1 MNPLGDLIRNL
12 GPVRIV
18 ALFGTAVS
26 VIGFFIFLASQIST
40 GGMSLLYGDL
50 DPADS
55 GAIVN
60 ELEARDIKYE
70 LKAGGQQIFVQEDEV
85 LRLRVSLAEQ
95 GVPGGGTIGYEI
107 FDKSDGLGTTNF
119 VQNVNL
125 VRALEGELARTIGS
139 MNNVRGARVHLV
151 LPQREL
157 FSRERRKPSASVV
170 LQVQRAGR
178 LGREQVLAIQH
189 LIAAAV
195 PDMEPQN
202 ISILDSRGQLLAR
215 GTNEEDGTLPGQSSE
230 EMRLA
235 FENRVRSAVEELVE
249 RIVGLG
255 RVRAEISANIDYD
268 RLTEQSEI
276 FDPDSQVARS
286 TQTIEENES
295 SRERDTQNTVS
306 VENNLPEAE
315 ANSGDSDLSAFSQ
328 SARTEE
334 TVNFEISRTVRNRVK
349 EAGEIRTLSV
359 AVLVDGRYI
368 ENEDGDKIYQP
379 RTEKELEQIAT
390 LVRSAVG
397 YDGSRGDTVEVV
409 NMQFVKLEP
418 LDLEDGSLLFGI
430 SKGEFLELAEVLIL
444 AVVGIL
450 VILLVVRPVLTR
462 LFESMPTTAAAG
474 GGSGRVIAG
483 ADAIAQLTGPG
494 ASADLAEFMAQDEE
508 EEEESLLDQMIDIN
522 RVEGRVRTSSLKKI
536 GDIIENHPEEA
547 IAIIR
552 NWMYQDSGNDG
563 GDS

>member
-1 MNPLGDLIRNL
+1 MNPLVDLLRNL
-12 GPVRIV
+12 GPIRIA
-18 ALFGTAVS
+18 ALVGTAVA
-26 VIGFFIFLASQIST
+26 VLGFFIFLASRLST

-50 DPADS
+50 DPGDS
-55 GAIVN
+55 GAIVK
-60 ELEARDIKYE
+60 ELEARNIEYE
-70 LKAGGQQIFVQEDEV
+70 LKAGGQQVYVPGDEV
-85 LRLRVSLAEQ
+85 LKLRVTLAEQ
-95 GVPGGGTIGYEI
+95 GVPGGGTMGYEI

-125 VRALEGELARTIGS
+125 VRALEGELGRTIGA

-170 LQVQRAGR
+170 LQVQGAGR

-189 LIAAAV
+189 LVAAAV

-215 GTNEEDGTLPGQSSE
+215 GTNDEDGTLPGQSSE

-235 FENRVRSAVEELVE
+235 FENRIRGAVEELVE

-255 RVRAEISANIDYD
+255 RVRAEVSAHIDYD
-268 RLTEQSEI
+268 RFTEQSEI
-276 FDPDSQVARS
+276 YDPDSQVARS
-286 TQTIEENES
+286 TQTIEESES
-295 SRERDTQNTVS
+295 SQERNKQDTVS
-306 VENNLPEAE
+306 VENNLPESE
-315 ANSGDSDLSAFSQ
+315 ANAGAGDLSARSE

-349 EAGEIRTLSV
+349 EAGEIQNLSV
-359 AVLVDGRYI
+359 AVLVDGRYV
-368 ENEDGDKIYQP
+368 ENDDGDKVYQP
-379 RTEKELEQIAT
+379 RTPEELEQIAT

-397 YDGSRGDTVEVV
+397 YNGTRGDTIEVV

-418 LDLEDGSLLFGI
+418 LDLDDGSLLFGI
-430 SKGEFLELAEVLIL
+430 SKDEFLQLAEVLVL
-444 AVVGIL
+444 AVVGLL

-462 LFESMPTTAAAG
+462 LFESMPTTLAASG
-474 GGSGRVIAG
+474 GPGGMIAG

-494 ASADLAEFMAQDEE
+494 ATADMAELLDGDD
-508 EEEESLLDQMIDIN
+508 EEESLLDQMIDIN
-522 RVEGRVRTSSLKKI
+522 QVEGRVRASSLKKI
-536 GDIIENHPEEA
+536 GEIVEKHPEEA
-547 IAIIR
+547 VAIIR
-552 NWMYQDSGNDG
+552 NWMYQEAGNTG
-563 GDS
+563 GGG